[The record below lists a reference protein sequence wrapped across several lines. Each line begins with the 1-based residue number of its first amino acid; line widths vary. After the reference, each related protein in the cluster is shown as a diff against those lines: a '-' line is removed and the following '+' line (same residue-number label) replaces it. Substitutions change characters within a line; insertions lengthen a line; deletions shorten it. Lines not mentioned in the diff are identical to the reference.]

1 MEESHDVAEPGSG
14 SEQRPETC
22 QTCQMCQGTGLM
34 AFVAPNLLRQEVPC
48 PNCDGGK
55 RRLEPEPRPSDL

>member
-1 MEESHDVAEPGSG
+1 MEESHDVAEPDPC

-22 QTCQMCQGTGLM
+22 PTCHMCQGTGLM

-55 RRLEPEPRPSDL
+55 RQPEPEPRLSDL